1 MAKAKTAAVKRTT
14 RRPQKW
20 PRTADLRPWLEAYLD
35 LCEQHPK
42 PAEAAIKACVPLKQL
57 ADCEHETASL
67 KRLQRLLDRLSP
79 KDSHA
84 AGFLA
89 LAAVEICLGVPDLRR
104 ADKYLRLAES
114 HESTARPAERKSLQ
128 LRLKDVRKLNGL
140 PAPPDSS
147 PGGDDDP
154 ESQLG
159 HSRQAYRA
167 ALLAGDKTAA
177 AKALQ
182 KATKLIPEVDHFWL
196 KPGLTLSAIKAFR
209 RLGEIAPLT
218 RYVAWL
224 DKNRHSSDLDTGSIR
239 AMGLTDAA
247 NKRAQ
252 DLIAGHLKKLKQD
265 PNPNIHFPVHEIC
278 EELWFFLQTGQ
289 PETAAKLLQRVLREL
304 PHWPGLHGGFA
315 GSGVLTELAE
325 LLAELD
331 GPEAACKLLGLAV
344 QAGEAER
351 NPGFRKGAL
360 QAANQQLEA
369 PGLAAA
375 IAKARSIKN
384 ARQRRETLIPLLT
397 KQSAWPEL
405 AALLDEITSSDE
417 LLASLHAVLFQ
428 LPGGSR
434 LA

>member
-1 MAKAKTAAVKRTT
+1 MAKAKTAAVNRPT
-14 RRPQKW
+14 RKPRKW
-20 PRTADLRPWLEAYLD
+20 PHTPHLQPWLESYLD

-42 PAEAAIKACVPLKQL
+42 PAEAAIKACIPLKQL
-57 ADCEHETASL
+57 ADCGHETASL

-79 KDSHA
+79 KDSQA

-89 LAAVEICLGVPDLRR
+89 LAAVEISLGLPDLRR
-104 ADKYLRLAES
+104 ADKYLRLAEA

-140 PAPPDSS
+140 PASPDSS
-147 PGGDDDP
+147 SSGDDDP

-167 ALLAGDKTAA
+167 ALLAGDKSAA

-182 KATKLIPEVDHFWL
+182 KATRLIPEVDHFWVR
-196 KPGLTLSAIKAFR
+196 PGLTLSAIKAFH
-209 RLGEIAPLT
+209 RLGETGPLA

-224 DKNRHSSDLDTGSIR
+224 DKNRHSSDLDTGSLW

-252 DLIAGHLKKLKQD
+252 DLIASHLKKLKHD
-265 PNPNIHFPVHEIC
+265 PDSNIHFPVHEIC

-289 PETAAKLLQRVLREL
+289 PETAARLLQRVLREL

-331 GPEAACKLLGLAV
+331 GPEAARKLLGLAV
-344 QAGEAER
+344 QAGRAEPDR
-351 NPGFRKGAL
+351 GFRQGAL
-360 QAANQQLEA
+360 KAAHEQLEA

-375 IAKARSIKN
+375 IAKAKATKN

-405 AALLDEITSSDE
+405 AAVLDEITSSDE
-417 LLASLHAVLFQ
+417 LLAALHAILFK